1 MWAPSPPPSPH
12 WGEGGGEGANVS
24 DHLRNF
30 RANEMETIWQGIF
43 NGLVMG
49 WIYVLVALGLTIV
62 FSIMRIVQF
71 AHGEIYMLGAYCTYW
86 IAVVL
91 GLNVFVALLLAAL
104 VMGLVGVILEKLL
117 FRRFRGQIE
126 GSIIVAIGLILLMQT
141 IAAIGFGTQDK
152 WIPTTIPGVLNIWN
166 IKIPWE
172 RALSVIAGIILVLVL
187 FLFIRRTKMGQAMIA
202 TSQDIEAATLQGID
216 VNRVSMVSMAIGCA
230 LAAIAGGLMGAI
242 FGVQPVMGSYAME
255 KGIAV
260 IILGGLGSIWGAVIG
275 GLLLGLIDGLIPLG
289 SNTTVASIMGFS
301 IIVLILIVKPQGFLG
316 HG

>member
-1 MWAPSPPPSPH
+1 
-12 WGEGGGEGANVS
+12 
-24 DHLRNF
+24 
-30 RANEMETIWQGIF
+30 METIWQGIF
-43 NGLVMG
+43 NGLTMG

-104 VMGLVGVILEKLL
+104 VMGLAGVILEKLL
-117 FRRFRGQIE
+117 FRQFRGQIE

-141 IAAIGFGTQDK
+141 IAAISFGTQDK

-172 RALSVIAGIILVLVL
+172 RALSVIIGIILVFVL

-289 SNTTVASIMGFS
+289 SNTTVASIIGFS
-301 IIVLILIVKPQGFLG
+301 VIVLVLVFKPQGFLG
-316 HG
+316 HE

>member
-1 MWAPSPPPSPH
+1 
-12 WGEGGGEGANVS
+12 
-24 DHLRNF
+24 
-30 RANEMETIWQGIF
+30 METIWQGIF

-126 GSIIVAIGLILLMQT
+126 GSIIIAIGLILLLQT

-152 WIPTTIPGVLNIWN
+152 WIPTTIPGILNIWN

-172 RALSVIAGIILVLVL
+172 RALSVITGIILVLVL
-187 FLFIRRTKMGQAMIA
+187 FLFIRGTKMGQAMIA

-216 VNRVSMVSMAIGCA
+216 VNRVSRVSMAIGCA
-230 LAAIAGGLMGAI
+230 LASIAGGLMGAI

-260 IILGGLGSIWGAVIG
+260 IILGGLSSIGGAVIG

-289 SNTTVASIMGFS
+289 SNTTVASIIGFS

-316 HG
+316 HE

>member
-1 MWAPSPPPSPH
+1 
-12 WGEGGGEGANVS
+12 
-24 DHLRNF
+24 
-30 RANEMETIWQGIF
+30 METIWQGIF

-117 FRRFRGQIE
+117 FRRFRGQID

-172 RALSVIAGIILVLVL
+172 RALSVITGIILVLVL
-187 FLFIRRTKMGQAMIA
+187 FLFIRSTKMGQAMIA

-289 SNTTVASIMGFS
+289 SNTTVASIIGFS

-316 HG
+316 HE

>member
-1 MWAPSPPPSPH
+1 
-12 WGEGGGEGANVS
+12 
-24 DHLRNF
+24 
-30 RANEMETIWQGIF
+30 METIWQGIF

-91 GLNVFVALLLAAL
+91 GLNVFAALLLAAL
-104 VMGLVGVILEKLL
+104 GMGLVGIILEKLL

-172 RALSVIAGIILVLVL
+172 RALSVITGIILVLVL
-187 FLFIRRTKMGQAMIA
+187 FLFIHKTKMGQAMIA

-289 SNTTVASIMGFS
+289 SNTTVASIIGFS
-301 IIVLILIVKPQGFLG
+301 VIVLILIVKPQGFLG
-316 HG
+316 HE

>member
-1 MWAPSPPPSPH
+1 
-12 WGEGGGEGANVS
+12 
-24 DHLRNF
+24 
-30 RANEMETIWQGIF
+30 METIWQGIF

-62 FSIMRIVQF
+62 FSIMGIVQF
-71 AHGEIYMLGAYCTYW
+71 AHGEVYMLGAYCTYW

-91 GLNVFVALLLAAL
+91 GLNVFVALFLAAL
-104 VMGLVGVILEKLL
+104 VMGVVGIILERLL

-152 WIPTTIPGVLNIWN
+152 WIPTMIPGVLNIGN

-172 RALSVIAGIILVLVL
+172 RALSVIIGMILVLVL
-187 FLFIRRTKMGQAMIA
+187 FLFIRGTKMGQAMIA

-275 GLLLGLIDGLIPLG
+275 GLLLGLIDGLVPLG
-289 SNTTVASIMGFS
+289 SNTTVASIIGFS

-316 HG
+316 HE